1 MVGSPRLQDWPPQTA
16 FPKPTLLQKKF
27 LLELFFLLFFGYSVS
42 RTKTFLFILQLM
54 SILNFQKLLKQWV
67 FFVLTW
73 ILACI
78 CNQRRTPCIWRVCTG
93 GYLHVR
99 PDFRYATSSNCV
111 IEYAL
116 RRIKIKVWP
125 LVLLSCHNCRQH
137 TKEDLKSSI
146 FLHDISTL
154 DRPPLRNLPHILK
167 AANFTNFT
175 LWFEALWQKVCQH
188 CHYFNFT
195 KVKPFAQETVPT
207 QELSLPLPDTC
218 PCSTTGGSQD
228 PFEKKCHENHK
239 NQPQALKKKL
249 EKTHTKIAHAFRGN
263 S

>member
-1 MVGSPRLQDWPPQTA
+1 
-16 FPKPTLLQKKF
+16 
-27 LLELFFLLFFGYSVS
+27 
-42 RTKTFLFILQLM
+42 M
-54 SILNFQKLLKQWV
+54 SILDFQKLLKHWV
-67 FFVLTW
+67 LFILTW

-175 LWFEALWQKVCQH
+175 LWFKLFDKKFV
-188 CHYFNFT
+188 NIVIILT
-195 KVKPFAQETVPT
+195 
-207 QELSLPLPDTC
+207 LPRWSRSHRRPSPPKSCRC
-218 PCSTTGGSQD
+218 PCLTPARAPPPVVRKILSRKVSQKSQKSTS
-228 PFEKKCHENHK
+228 N
-239 NQPQALKKKL
+239 L
-249 EKTHTKIAHAFRGN
+249 
-263 S
+263 

>member
-1 MVGSPRLQDWPPQTA
+1 
-16 FPKPTLLQKKF
+16 
-27 LLELFFLLFFGYSVS
+27 
-42 RTKTFLFILQLM
+42 M
-54 SILNFQKLLKQWV
+54 SILNFQKLLKHWV
-67 FFVLTW
+67 LFILTW

-99 PDFRYATSSNCV
+99 PDFRYATSRKGV
-111 IEYAL
+111 IGYAL

-125 LVLLSCHNCRQH
+125 VVLLSCHNCRQH

-228 PFEKKCHENHK
+228 PFEKKCHKNHK
-239 NQPQALKKKL
+239 NQPQTFKEKKIEKIQQKLHTPFEKTVNNKHDCLWRKVAWVEKLIFIYIHIWLNIWLKKK
-249 EKTHTKIAHAFRGN
+249 KWRKK
-263 S
+263 